1 MAMLVITRG
10 YQNGVNLDPWL
21 LLRSVQVKME
31 CIQFLSVSPVIEME
45 ENKQSYWKE
54 VCKRTV
60 EHIDKN
66 TVSTFVGPPKFQDLF
81 FLHIFT
87 IPCWWQDPPTQEK
100 CLEHQL
106 WTRTLTK
113 YQPSLTSIIASS
125 TSALPF
131 LRFFTPEG
139 VEALQSAPELGR
151 ESGDTKK
158 SVNMLGISW
167 YHLRVSNNILKIHIT
182 HT

>member
-1 MAMLVITRG
+1 MTPAE
-10 YQNGVNLDPWL
+10 
-21 LLRSVQVKME
+21 LLRSRQVKME

-60 EHIDKN
+60 ENIDKH
-66 TVSTFVGPPKFQDLF
+66 TVSTFVGPPKFQDL
-81 FLHIFT
+81 IFT
-87 IPCWWQDPPTQEK
+87 SFYHPMLMTRSPNPRKMPWTSTLDPHLEKIPAITHFNHCI
-100 CLEHQL
+100 LHVSSAF
-106 WTRTLTK
+106 
-113 YQPSLTSIIASS
+113 PSLLHTWGSRSPSKCPNWA
-125 TSALPF
+125 
-131 LRFFTPEG
+131 EK
-139 VEALQSAPELGR
+139 V
-151 ESGDTKK
+151 K

>member
-81 FLHIFT
+81 FFTYFYDPMLMTRSPNPRKMPWTSTLDPHLDKIPAITHFNHCILHVSSAF
-87 IPCWWQDPPTQEK
+87 
-100 CLEHQL
+100 
-106 WTRTLTK
+106 
-113 YQPSLTSIIASS
+113 PSLLHTWGSRSPSKCPGTGQRKWRHQEIRQHAWYILVSS
-125 TSALPF
+125 KS
-131 LRFFTPEG
+131 
-139 VEALQSAPELGR
+139 LQ
-151 ESGDTKK
+151 
-158 SVNMLGISW
+158 
-167 YHLRVSNNILKIHIT
+167 
-182 HT
+182 